1 MATIWRLPKAL
12 AESGKTRSPW
22 YADIARG
29 LMTRPVKIS
38 GARAA
43 GYPAHEVQAII
54 NARVAG
60 ANDDELRALVDRL
73 HDARKAA
80 ASMPL
85 AA

>member
-1 MATIWRLPKAL
+1 MATIWRLPRAL
-12 AESGKTRSPW
+12 DASGKTRSPW

-43 GYPAHEVQAII
+43 GWPAHEVSAI
-54 NARVAG
+54 NAARIAG
-60 ANDDELRALVDRL
+60 MSDDEIRSLVDRL
-73 HDARKAA
+73 HEARKSAA
-80 ASMPL
+80 MPN